1 MLIMS
6 FVLVV
11 FPLTGNVHAASTD
24 SKPTPTLL
32 LTSTPVSNATQTPTP
47 TEPTAT
53 LDLTDPLITTSKLG
67 YAAIG
72 KEISSREAP
81 KTITLC
87 NYTTPPYSGTIV
99 QISIYLK
106 GIPEGSHVKAVIFA
120 NEPQANFP
128 QGGEPI
134 AQSPD
139 TLTVTSVSGEWYN
152 FTMNYSA
159 SKNTIYWL
167 GYYSDNFTQYFF
179 DPSNS
184 SISITS
190 QPKVENSSWLP
201 VGWSY
206 QDKSIMSLNALYASA
221 NPQPSATSSRP
232 DSTTS
237 ESGLSFQDMIFV
249 LLIIGA
255 EAAIVI
261 TRRPRE
267 KKNATGYPSKTLSTR
282 SQ

>member
-1 MLIMS
+1 
-6 FVLVV
+6 
-11 FPLTGNVHAASTD
+11 
-24 SKPTPTLL
+24 
-32 LTSTPVSNATQTPTP
+32 
-47 TEPTAT
+47 
-53 LDLTDPLITTSKLG
+53 
-67 YAAIG
+67 
-72 KEISSREAP
+72 
-81 KTITLC
+81 
-87 NYTTPPYSGTIV
+87 
-99 QISIYLK
+99 
-106 GIPEGSHVKAVIFA
+106 
-120 NEPQANFP
+120 
-128 QGGEPI
+128 
-134 AQSPD
+134 
-139 TLTVTSVSGEWYN
+139 
-152 FTMNYSA
+152 MNYSA